1 MSSLYIRNRTQ
12 DTSDNDN
19 WVLVK
24 LGGGGGGGIT
34 ASSTDF
40 TNIGEG
46 GSLITDTTSQ
56 SGEVITG
63 STSGLNDINVFS
75 TDLEDVEL
83 GACSLI
89 MRAWFSDVSSTADAL
104 SIEVQ
109 AVDSEGNATLLN
121 TFKISPNMFTAN
133 ETWECIGM
141 GVNFNGTTESVMRII
156 CTSLGSSSGIDY
168 KIDYVKVLPAV
179 TALGSIG

>member
-12 DTSDNDN
+12 DTSDN

-34 ASSTDF
+34 APSTDF
-40 TNIGEG
+40 TEIGEA
-46 GSLITDTTSQ
+46 GSLVEDTTSQ
-56 SGEVITG
+56 SGEVISG
-63 STSGLNDINVFS
+63 STSGSAVKVFS

-83 GACSLI
+83 GACSLV
-89 MRAWFSDVSSTADAL
+89 MRAQFSNVNSTADAL
-104 SIEVQ
+104 IITVK
-109 AVDSEGNATLLN
+109 AVNSVGAETLLN
-121 TFKISPNMFTAN
+121 TFNISPNMFSTN
-133 ETWECIGM
+133 NVWECIGM
-141 GVNFNGTTESVMRII
+141 GVNFNGDTESIMRVE
-156 CTSLGSSSGIDY
+156 CVSATTSTGITY